1 MTLTV
6 AERAKVLVEA
16 LPYIKRF
23 HGQVVVVKVG
33 GNAIERARDET
44 LLDVVLLRYVGMLP
58 VLVHG
63 GGPEITAMSER
74 LGLTPAFKNGLRVTD
89 EKTMEVVKM
98 VLTGKVSPDLVASLN
113 RLGGQAVGMSGE
125 DGPCIIAE
133 PLGPDMGFVGRV
145 VQVNSEPITALLSR
159 GYVPVIASIGLGYD
173 GHAYNI
179 NADTV
184 AAEIAL
190 ALGAAKLILL
200 TDPTAPLHE
209 RIARARPTHKPPTHH
224 LGEFDGC
231 VAQNTAP
238 NRAWEPWLL
247 RRSRGDHGP
256 DPCLG
261 EEFQEQRMRSAPVD
275 DVSQGN
281 PLERPQASLELGNHA
296 SGHLARV
303 DPAAGVVPRQHGDH
317 TAVVPEH
324 ARHVCEQDELG
335 GS

>member
-1 MTLTV
+1 MSLTV
-6 AERAKVLVEA
+6 EERAKVLVEA

-23 HGQVVVVKVG
+23 HGQIVVVKVG
-33 GNAIERARDET
+33 GNAIEHAKDQT
-44 LLDVVLLRYVGMLP
+44 LLDVVLLRYVGMHP

-125 DGPCIIAE
+125 DGPSIIAE
-133 PLGPDMGFVGRV
+133 PIGPDMGYVGRV

-184 AAEIAL
+184 AAEIAV

-200 TDPTAPLHE
+200 TDVAGVQGADGGVVAVMSRDDARHRIDTGEVTGGMIPKLEACLRSLDRVPLAH
-209 RIARARPTHKPPTHH
+209 II
-224 LGEFDGC
+224 DGRTPH
-231 VAQNTAP
+231 A
-238 NRAWEPWLL
+238 LL
-247 RRSRGDHGP
+247 
-256 DPCLG
+256 
-261 EEFQEQRMRSAPVD
+261 
-275 DVSQGN
+275 
-281 PLERPQASLELGNHA
+281 LELFTE
-296 SGHLARV
+296 
-303 DPAAGVVPRQHGDH
+303 AGIGTMVTP
-317 TAVVPEH
+317 
-324 ARHVCEQDELG
+324 
-335 GS
+335 